1 MHCNELAMVGDYSAA
16 SSAPANRRSR
26 VGRGG
31 YVRWRSKTDASTNC
45 MEGWEMTTEI
55 DLLPLPEGEASSF
68 GNYEVHDNEAMI
80 EYARANV
87 ARNTAL
93 LRAEIEALRA
103 EVERLR
109 ADRDSWEQQASEW
122 FWRR

>member
-1 MHCNELAMVGDYSAA
+1 
-16 SSAPANRRSR
+16 
-26 VGRGG
+26 
-31 YVRWRSKTDASTNC
+31 
-45 MEGWEMTTEI
+45 
-55 DLLPLPEGEASSF
+55 LPEASKMYDIP
-68 GNYEVHDNEAMI
+68 GYDEEEMKD
-80 EYARANV
+80 YARANV

>member
-1 MHCNELAMVGDYSAA
+1 
-16 SSAPANRRSR
+16 
-26 VGRGG
+26 
-31 YVRWRSKTDASTNC
+31 
-45 MEGWEMTTEI
+45 MTTEI

-68 GNYEVHDNEAMI
+68 GNYKVHDNEAMI

-103 EVERLR
+103 EVDVLKAENALLR
-109 ADRDSWEQQASEW
+109 EALLAIVDEVSDGLTPYSLDSYLPVHLVEQARAALAKENSND
-122 FWRR
+122 